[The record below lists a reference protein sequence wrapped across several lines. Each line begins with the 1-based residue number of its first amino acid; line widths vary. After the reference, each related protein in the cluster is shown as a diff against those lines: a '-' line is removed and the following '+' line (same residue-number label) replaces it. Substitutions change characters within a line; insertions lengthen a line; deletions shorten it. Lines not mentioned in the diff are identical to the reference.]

1 MSRCSGVS
9 TRHHCVDI
17 LILKFIGD
25 TLDVIV
31 CSHMSYIKSKNRSQ
45 TDDAA
50 VVDVIKC
57 KRYAPVDA
65 SRDTPMHAATV
76 NWREALEHKLSWE

>member
-1 MSRCSGVS
+1 
-9 TRHHCVDI
+9 
-17 LILKFIGD
+17 
-25 TLDVIV
+25 
-31 CSHMSYIKSKNRSQ
+31 MSYIKSKNRSQ

-57 KRYAPVDA
+57 KRYASVDA